1 VTRTVVIGAGPAGL
15 SAAHELARHGR
26 RPLVLEAAPTVGGI
40 ARTEVFKGYRFD
52 VGGHRFYT
60 KVPQIERLWHE
71 MLGDDFRLTERLS
84 RIHYGGRFFRYPLR
98 IGNTLRNLG
107 ALESVA
113 AVASY
118 LRAGLTPRRPAE
130 TFEEWV
136 SQRFGRRLYDRFFAG
151 YTEKVWGVPG
161 SQIRAEWAVQRIQD
175 LSLLKAVSGAIIGS
189 NGSRSLIERFHYPRL
204 GPGMMWERFAAVL
217 TSSGGEIRLGAE
229 VERLHHAA
237 GVVAAVTAGGERI
250 AVDQV
255 LSSMPI
261 THLVAR
267 LDPPPPDE
275 VLAAAASLRH
285 RSMISVGLILGRD
298 RLFPD
303 QWIYIH
309 DPQVLVGRIQN
320 FTNWSPDLVPDPAT
334 SSVGMEYFCDQG
346 DRLWAMSDGD
356 LVRLAAS
363 ELERIGLA
371 AAGDLLDGMVIR
383 QPLAYPMYDDRFPP
397 NLGILRSYL
406 ATLGN
411 LQTMGRNGMHR
422 YNNMDH
428 SMLTGSLAAAN
439 LLGGR
444 HDLWSVNTERSY
456 HEAEP
461 AMTIGR
467 PR

>member
-1 VTRTVVIGAGPAGL
+1 
-15 SAAHELARHGR
+15 
-26 RPLVLEAAPTVGGI
+26 
-40 ARTEVFKGYRFD
+40 
-52 VGGHRFYT
+52 
-60 KVPQIERLWHE
+60 
-71 MLGDDFRLTERLS
+71 
-84 RIHYGGRFFRYPLR
+84 
-98 IGNTLRNLG
+98 
-107 ALESVA
+107 
-113 AVASY
+113 
-118 LRAGLTPRRPAE
+118 
-130 TFEEWV
+130 
-136 SQRFGRRLYDRFFAG
+136 
-151 YTEKVWGVPG
+151 
-161 SQIRAEWAVQRIQD
+161 
-175 LSLLKAVSGAIIGS
+175 
-189 NGSRSLIERFHYPRL
+189 
-204 GPGMMWERFAAVL
+204 MMWERFAAVL